1 MSGVNEGSASR
12 SVGGIRGYPAPSVLI
27 DLTDDSDKDKKRSRN
42 RGEKHRE
49 KSKRIPR
56 DNSREIPK
64 EKSNKSFIDLCSSSD
79 EEPSAP
85 SNSQA
90 KTKSAKLSA
99 SSSATSA
106 EKLPVK
112 TQKYKTG
119 GTYSLSSDG
128 ESDDEFHKNLS
139 ESISKQSSG
148 ERSNDFINRRSH
160 SSLKSNGAGIAS
172 NVSSLRQE
180 TNCTA
185 RKSVVSHRKSDS
197 GLVGAL
203 GSDFSQNNNTS
214 TLSPIESTPAASK
227 SLRAAT
233 KPTVTSN
240 FSHGM
245 GQQSS
250 LKATAQPTSDPSK
263 LDSKIAN
270 ESSTGRLPLSN
281 AVAPLPSDSLSLR
294 NDPATSSVPTR
305 LVPRRVAAT
314 IRQYSRSPEIEES
327 PLSTRRSTSRMSDKQ
342 NQNDNDEFVSQ
353 NNLAVQRELQL
364 REDLGF
370 LWNLQTRGEAGSSES
385 TAKQDKSPS
394 SFTTNELSEPNRKV
408 MGRGTGNGVDI
419 QKLRKGPYQKKGN
432 HGGARRG
439 PAWEKQRIERE
450 SAQNTDEEVIG
461 DNIDDGDDDVRSIL
475 QKRMKRGQTTSNVT
489 PRPSSTR
496 SNPPSLRVQ
505 QGERRERLASSIPRS
520 RGKSP
525 VLDASSDMVLQELSA
540 KEIKAS
546 LVRLGEIGMEDW
558 GFSLERHLEKLQL
571 RPLAASNIFSHDD
584 DENPFAFFTAQD
596 ETFAEAINL
605 ITRTSK
611 KAKTSNSVC
620 PQTMGDGD
628 VKRTPSY
635 THHINVTRNHI
646 TGDDDILRYVPLVV
660 QNEEKAMNKFE
671 RELNTAYTERLD
683 NPRVKERITQ
693 INRRV
698 VVALNNIGFDNN
710 CDMDTLVQ
718 YFLGHQSE
726 KIPYPTRE
734 KQLVLKTLGGP
745 LSGHLLKRMA
755 MVAEVLAEY
764 FKIDLETVVLSQSQ
778 FKAYI
783 ERSTSELHKRSD
795 EPSARLETTAQFTC
809 LICQGAACTTHGEYN
824 YQKINKDIPSE
835 ENSSDIGSPQQSH
848 FNKSDYE
855 YAWEKSIMHLPDV
868 LRKHNG
874 RDHSDEDWHPELWNT
889 DKDIVEACSDDCY
902 RGWKDWRNYSWTEE
916 ESNEL
921 RDALII
927 KPSRPCV
934 LVEILEKP
942 CWQIY
947 SKILELEDKTPLSRS
962 KSHQPSERVEWYNPK
977 AVPRNR
983 GLKPGWQD
991 STMAHL
997 HELRSQP
1004 VPCVHE
1010 GPCSRE
1016 MKCYCALNNLLCEQ
1030 FCGCSDRC
1038 ERRFAGCSCHSTG
1051 LACASDTCICFQ
1063 MNRECGDQCNTCGA
1077 ITRIRPQS
1085 RHKNELFQYGC
1096 QNIALQR
1103 GVNKKL
1109 ILGKSPIEGAGF
1121 GLFTAEPVKKG
1132 DFLSEYTGEL
1142 ISDNETERRGVEYN
1156 AKFMSFLFSL
1166 NKEWTIDAM
1175 RMGNKTRFINHAES
1189 EADGM
1194 NCAAKILLVNGEHRI
1209 AFRATRDILI
1219 GEELL
1224 FDYGPKFAELYGLNK
1239 KSAKGKGKTPKSNKA
1254 TLNRLGGNNGKGT
1267 VPGTVAAKRKGWQ
1280 KGRPRKASKKAKV
1293 REYEVVGP
1301 SGVAYPGE
1309 EENGDGDGDEMMGS
1323 DRNRN
1328 RSLNNDEIDNMI
1340 QDSDADE
1347 EIPRAPDSDIDMGD
1361 TEEES
1366 EDKDSDGNSIEDTP
1380 DFAVRRTARRAKIPL
1395 RYTR

>member
-1 MSGVNEGSASR
+1 MSGVNGGSASR
-12 SVGGIRGYPAPSVLI
+12 STSSIRGYPAQSVFI
-27 DLTDDSDKDKKRSRN
+27 DLTDDSDEDKKRNGN
-42 RGEKHRE
+42 RSEERQEKFKE
-49 KSKRIPR
+49 IPTQ
-56 DNSREIPK
+56 NPREIPK

-79 EEPSAP
+79 DEPSAP
-85 SNSQA
+85 LTSKA
-90 KTKSAKLSA
+90 KAKSTKLSA
-99 SSSATSA
+99 SSSATST

-139 ESISKQSSG
+139 ESISKQNSGMQATFSSP
-148 ERSNDFINRRSH
+148 
-160 SSLKSNGAGIAS
+160 
-172 NVSSLRQE
+172 RQD
-180 TNCTA
+180 TGRTA
-185 RKSVVSHRKSDS
+185 RKTVVSHRKSNS
-197 GLVGAL
+197 GSV
-203 GSDFSQNNNTS
+203 
-214 TLSPIESTPAASK
+214 
-227 SLRAAT
+227 
-233 KPTVTSN
+233 V
-240 FSHGM
+240 

-250 LKATAQPTSDPSK
+250 PKASAQPASDLSK
-263 LDSKIAN
+263 MDSKIAK
-270 ESSTGRLPLSN
+270 EVSTERLPSSN
-281 AVAPLPSDSLSLR
+281 AVAPLPSDTSSLR

-305 LVPRRVAAT
+305 LVPKRVSAT
-314 IRQYSRSPEIEES
+314 IRQYSRSPEIKES
-327 PLSTRRSTSRMSDKQ
+327 PLSTRTSTSRMSDKQ
-342 NQNDNDEFVSQ
+342 NQNDNDEFAIQ
-353 NNLAVQRELQL
+353 NDFAAQKELESRKAAGHL
-364 REDLGF
+364 RGSR
-370 LWNLQTRGEAGSSES
+370 TRGATGSSES
-385 TAKQDKSPS
+385 TAKRDKSPS
-394 SFTTNELSEPNRKV
+394 SFITNELSEPNLKV
-408 MGRGTGNGVDI
+408 KGRDI
-419 QKLRKGPYQKKGN
+419 ENDAGQLGKN
-432 HGGARRG
+432 RRS
-439 PAWEKQRIERE
+439 KER
-450 SAQNTDEEVIG
+450 SAQNTDEEAVDDDIG
-461 DNIDDGDDDVRSIL
+461 DGEDDFRSIL
-475 QKRMKRGQTTSNVT
+475 QKRMTRGQTSSNVT
-489 PRPSSTR
+489 SRPASTR
-496 SNPPSLRVQ
+496 SNSPSLRVQ
-505 QGERRERLASSIPRS
+505 EGERRGRLASSIPRS

-525 VLDASSDMVLQELSA
+525 VLDALSDMVSRELSA

-546 LVRLGEIGMEDW
+546 LVKLGETGMEDW

-571 RPLAASNIFSHDD
+571 RPLAASNISLHDD
-584 DENPFAFFTAQD
+584 GENPFASFTAQD
-596 ETFAEAINL
+596 ETFDDAIDL

-611 KAKTSNSVC
+611 KAKTSNYVC
-620 PQTMGDGD
+620 PQIMGDGD

-683 NPRVKERITQ
+683 NPRVKEQITQ

-698 VVALNNIGFDNN
+698 VVALSNIGFDNN

-718 YFLGHQSE
+718 YFLGHQSD

-824 YQKINKDIPSE
+824 YQRINKDIPSE
-835 ENSSDIGSPQQSH
+835 ENSSEIGSPQQSY
-848 FNKSDYE
+848 FNKFDYE

-889 DKDIVEACSDDCY
+889 EKDIVEACNDECY
-902 RGWKDWRNYSWTEE
+902 SGWKDWTNYSWTEE
-916 ESNEL
+916 EENEL
-921 RDALII
+921 KDALII

-947 SKILELEDKTPLSRS
+947 SKILELEDKAPMSRS

-1077 ITRIRPQS
+1077 IPRIRPQS

-1142 ISDNETERRGVEYN
+1142 ISDNEAERRGVEYN
-1156 AKFMSFLFSL
+1156 AKFMSFLFNL

-1175 RMGNKTRFINHAES
+1175 RMGNKTRFINHAGS

-1194 NCAAKILLVNGEHRI
+1194 NCAARILLVNGEHRI

-1224 FDYGPKFAELYGLNK
+1224 FDYGRNFAELYGLNK
-1239 KSAKGKGKTPKSNKA
+1239 KSAKGKGKLPKTNKA
-1254 TLNRLGGNNGKGT
+1254 TLNRLGGNSGKGT
-1267 VPGTVAAKRKGWQ
+1267 VPRTVAAKRKGWQ

-1293 REYEVVGP
+1293 LEYDIAGP
-1301 SGVAYPGE
+1301 SNAAYPGE
-1309 EENGDGDGDEMMGS
+1309 EEAGNGDEMMDS
-1323 DRNRN
+1323 TRN
-1328 RSLNNDEIDNMI
+1328 LNDKMI
-1340 QDSDADE
+1340 QDSDAEDEMLRGQGSDIEMGDADE
-1347 EIPRAPDSDIDMGD
+1347 EENENENENENEDED
-1361 TEEES
+1361 EEAA
-1366 EDKDSDGNSIEDTP
+1366 

>member
-1 MSGVNEGSASR
+1 MSGVNGGSASR
-12 SVGGIRGYPAPSVLI
+12 SIGGIRDRPAPSVLI
-27 DLTDDSDKDKKRSRN
+27 DLTEDSDKDKKRSGN
-42 RGEKHRE
+42 RGEKRQEETKETLRE
-49 KSKRIPR
+49 
-56 DNSREIPK
+56 DSREIPK

-79 EEPSAP
+79 DEPSVP
-85 SNSQA
+85 LTTQA
-90 KTKSAKLSA
+90 KANLTKLSA
-99 SSSATSA
+99 SSSIASTAKSA
-106 EKLPVK
+106 VK
-112 TQKYKTG
+112 TPKYKTG
-119 GTYSLSSDG
+119 GTYSLSSDS
-128 ESDDEFHKNLS
+128 ESDDEFHKDLS

-148 ERSNDFINRRSH
+148 ERSNSFINRRSH
-160 SSLKSNGAGIAS
+160 SILKSDGAGIVG
-172 NVSSLRQE
+172 NVSSPRQD
-180 TNCTA
+180 TSRTA
-185 RKSVVSHRKSDS
+185 RKTVVSHRKSNSGSVGLASSDS
-197 GLVGAL
+197 N
-203 GSDFSQNNNTS
+203 QNHNTF
-214 TLSPIESTPAASK
+214 TLSSTGSTPSASK
-227 SLRAAT
+227 GLRAAT

-240 FSHGM
+240 LSHVM
-245 GQQSS
+245 GPQSGS
-250 LKATAQPTSDPSK
+250 KTLAQPTSNLSEPDSIVAKESNTQK
-263 LDSKIAN
+263 LPFTNSLT
-270 ESSTGRLPLSN
+270 SLL
-281 AVAPLPSDSLSLR
+281 SDSSSVSK
-294 NDPATSSVPTR
+294 DPTTSSIPARVVPK
-305 LVPRRVAAT
+305 RVAAT
-314 IRQYSRSPEIEES
+314 IRQQSRSPEIKES
-327 PLSTRRSTSRMSDKQ
+327 PISTRRSTSRMSGRY
-342 NQNDNDEFVSQ
+342 NQNDNDEIVNQ
-353 NNLAVQRELQL
+353 NDLAVQKELGTHK
-364 REDLGF
+364 ETDH
-370 LWNLQTRGEAGSSES
+370 LWRSRMRRATGSSES
-385 TAKQDKSPS
+385 TAKQENNPS
-394 SFTTNELSEPNRKV
+394 LSITNQLSRTNREA
-408 MGRGTGNGVDI
+408 MGRNMEDGADSH
-419 QKLRKGPYQKKGN
+419 KLRKGPYQKKGN

-439 PAWEKQRIERE
+439 PAWEKQKMERE
-450 SAQNTDEEVIG
+450 SAKNTDEETV
-461 DNIDDGDDDVRSIL
+461 DDDIDDGDDNVRSIS
-475 QKRMKRGQTTSNVT
+475 QKGRTRGHKSSNLAS
-489 PRPSSTR
+489 RPPSTR
-496 SNPPSLRVQ
+496 SNSPSLRVQ
-505 QGERRERLASSIPRS
+505 EVGRLERLASSIPRS

-525 VLDASSDMVLQELSA
+525 VIDVSSDMVSQELSA
-540 KEIKAS
+540 KEIRAS

-558 GFSLERHLEKLQL
+558 GFSIGRHLEKLQL
-571 RPLAASNIFSHDD
+571 RSLAASNTSSHDD
-584 DENPFAFFTAQD
+584 DENPFASFKVQD
-596 ETFAEAINL
+596 ETFDEAISL
-605 ITRTSK
+605 ITRTPK
-611 KAKTSNSVC
+611 KAKISNYVC
-620 PQTMGDGD
+620 PLIMGDGG
-628 VKRTPSY
+628 VERTPSY

-683 NPRVKERITQ
+683 NPRVKEQITQ

-698 VVALNNIGFDNN
+698 VVALKNIGFDNN

-718 YFLGHQSE
+718 YFLGHQSG
-726 KIPYPTRE
+726 KIPYPTKE

-755 MVAEVLAEY
+755 MVAEVMAQY

-783 ERSTSELHKRSD
+783 ERSTSELYKRSD
-795 EPSARLETTAQFTC
+795 EPSARLETTALFTC

-824 YQKINKDIPSE
+824 YRKINKDIPSE
-835 ENSSDIGSPQQSH
+835 ENSSEIGSPQQSY

-889 DKDIVEACSDDCY
+889 DKDIVEACSNECY
-902 RGWKDWRNYSWTEE
+902 SGWKDWANYSWTEE
-916 ESNEL
+916 EENEL
-921 RDALII
+921 KDALII

-934 LVEILEKP
+934 LVEIVEKP

-947 SKILELEDKTPLSRS
+947 SKILELEDRIPMSRS
-962 KSHQPSERVEWYNPK
+962 KSRQPSERVEWYNPK
-977 AVPRNR
+977 AMPRNR

-1010 GPCSRE
+1010 GPCSRD

-1030 FCGCSDRC
+1030 FCGCSDHC

-1063 MNRECGDQCNTCGA
+1063 MNRECGDLCNTCGA
-1077 ITRIRPQS
+1077 ISRIRPQS

-1121 GLFTAEPVKKG
+1121 GLFTAEPVRKG

-1239 KSAKGKGKTPKSNKA
+1239 KSGKGKGKMPKTNKA
-1254 TLNRLGGNNGKGT
+1254 TLNRLGGNDGKGT
-1267 VPGTVAAKRKGWQ
+1267 VPGTVATKRKGWQ

-1293 REYEVVGP
+1293 HEYDVAGP
-1301 SGVAYPGE
+1301 SNAAYPGE
-1309 EENGDGDGDEMMGS
+1309 EEDTGNGDGMIIDTDLKLNDNMVHDSDAEDEMLHGQGSDIEMEDAEEENENEDEDGDE
-1323 DRNRN
+1323 
-1328 RSLNNDEIDNMI
+1328 DEDENE
-1340 QDSDADE
+1340 E
-1347 EIPRAPDSDIDMGD
+1347 EI
-1361 TEEES
+1361 
-1366 EDKDSDGNSIEDTP
+1366 
-1380 DFAVRRTARRAKIPL
+1380 AVRRTARRAKIPL

>member
-1 MSGVNEGSASR
+1 MSGGNGGSASR
-12 SVGGIRGYPAPSVLI
+12 SFGGFRGHPAPSILI
-27 DLTDDSDKDKKRSRN
+27 DLTDESDRDKKRNGSRS
-42 RGEKHRE
+42 EKRQE
-49 KSKRIPR
+49 KSKGIPTE
-56 DNSREIPK
+56 NPREIPK

-79 EEPSAP
+79 DEPSVP
-85 SNSQA
+85 LTSLA
-90 KTKSAKLSA
+90 KAKSTKLSA
-99 SSSATSA
+99 SNLATST
-106 EKLPVK
+106 EKLQVK

-119 GTYSLSSDG
+119 GTYNLWSDG

-139 ESISKQSSG
+139 ESISKQNSG

-160 SSLKSNGAGIAS
+160 SGLKSNGVGDAG
-172 NVSSLRQE
+172 NVSSPRQD
-180 TNCTA
+180 TSRTA
-185 RKSVVSHRKSDS
+185 RKTVVSHRKSNS
-197 GLVGAL
+197 GSVGPV
-203 GSDFSQNNNTS
+203 GHDFSQNNNTS
-214 TLSPIESTPAASK
+214 MPSSTVSTPAVSK
-227 SLRAAT
+227 SLRVAT
-233 KPTVTSN
+233 KSSVASN
-240 FSHGM
+240 LSHVM

-250 LKATAQPTSDPSK
+250 PEAVAQPSSDLSK
-263 LDSKIAN
+263 MDSNIAR
-270 ESSTGRLPLSN
+270 EISIERLPFSN
-281 AVAPLPSDSLSLR
+281 AVALLPSDASYLR

-305 LVPRRVAAT
+305 LVPKRVSAT
-314 IRQYSRSPEIEES
+314 IRQYSRSPEIKES

-342 NQNDNDEFVSQ
+342 NQNDNDEFVIQ
-353 NNLAVQRELQL
+353 NDLAAQKELESRKATGQL
-364 REDLGF
+364 WGSR
-370 LWNLQTRGEAGSSES
+370 TRGAAGSSES
-385 TAKQDKSPS
+385 TAKRDKSPS
-394 SFTTNELSEPNRKV
+394 LFTTNELSEPNLKV
-408 MGRGTGNGVDI
+408 KGRDMENGADI
-419 QKLRKGPYQKKGN
+419 HKIRKGPYQKKGN

-439 PAWEKQRIERE
+439 PAWEKQKIERE
-450 SAQNTDEEVIG
+450 SAQNTDEEAVDDDIH
-461 DNIDDGDDDVRSIL
+461 DGDDDVRSIL
-475 QKRMKRGQTTSNVT
+475 QKRMTRGQTSS
-489 PRPSSTR
+489 RPASTR
-496 SNPPSLRVQ
+496 SNSPSLRVQ
-505 QGERRERLASSIPRS
+505 EGERRGRLTSSIPRS

-525 VLDASSDMVLQELSA
+525 VLDASSDMVSRELSA

-546 LVRLGEIGMEDW
+546 LVKLGEIGMEDW

-571 RPLAASNIFSHDD
+571 RPLAASNMPSHDD
-584 DENPFAFFTAQD
+584 DENPFASFTAQD
-596 ETFAEAINL
+596 ETFDEAINL

-611 KAKTSNSVC
+611 KAKTSNYVC
-620 PQTMGDGD
+620 PQIMGDGD

-635 THHINVTRNHI
+635 TYHINVTRNHI
-646 TGDDDILRYVPLVV
+646 TGDDEILRYVPLVV
-660 QNEEKAMNKFE
+660 QNEEKAMDKFE
-671 RELNTAYTERLD
+671 RELNTAYTERPD
-683 NPRVKERITQ
+683 NPRVKEQ
-693 INRRV
+693 IAQIKRRV
-698 VVALNNIGFDNN
+698 VVALSNIGFDNN

-726 KIPYPTRE
+726 RIPCPTRE

-745 LSGHLLKRMA
+745 LSSHLLKRMA
-755 MVAEVLAEY
+755 IVAEVLAEY
-764 FKIDLETVVLSQSQ
+764 FRIDLETVVLSQSQ

-795 EPSARLETTAQFTC
+795 EPSARLETTVQFTC

-824 YQKINKDIPSE
+824 YQRINKDIPSE
-835 ENSSDIGSPQQSH
+835 ENSSEIGSPQQSYS
-848 FNKSDYE
+848 NKSDYE
-855 YAWEKSIMHLPDV
+855 YTWEKSIMHLSDV

-889 DKDIVEACSDDCY
+889 EKDIVEACSDECY
-902 RGWKDWRNYSWTEE
+902 SGWKDWTNYSWTEE
-916 ESNEL
+916 EENEL
-921 RDALII
+921 KDALII

-947 SKILELEDKTPLSRS
+947 SKILELEDKAPMSRS

-991 STMAHL
+991 STMAHMP
-997 HELRSQP
+997 ELCSQP

-1016 MKCYCALNNLLCEQ
+1016 MKCHCALKNILCEQ

-1077 ITRIRPQS
+1077 IPRIRPQS

-1121 GLFTAEPVKKG
+1121 GLFTAEPVRKG

-1142 ISDNETERRGVEYN
+1142 ISDNEAERRGVEYN
-1156 AKFMSFLFSL
+1156 AKFMSFLFTL

-1175 RMGNKTRFINHAES
+1175 RMGNKTRFINHAGS

-1194 NCAAKILLVNGEHRI
+1194 NCAARILLVNGEHRI

-1224 FDYGPKFAELYGLNK
+1224 FDYGRNFAELYGLNK
-1239 KSAKGKGKTPKSNKA
+1239 KSGKGKGKLPKTNKA
-1254 TLNRLGGNNGKGT
+1254 ALNRLGGNTGKGT
-1267 VPGTVAAKRKGWQ
+1267 VPGSVTAKRKGWQ

-1293 REYEVVGP
+1293 HEYDLAGP
-1301 SGVAYPGE
+1301 SNTAYPGE
-1309 EENGDGDGDEMMGS
+1309 EELGNGDEMMNTA
-1323 DRNRN
+1323 RN
-1328 RSLNNDEIDNMI
+1328 LNDNMI
-1340 QDSDADE
+1340 QDSDAEDEMLRGQGSDIEMGDAEEDEDGDE
-1347 EIPRAPDSDIDMGD
+1347 EAA
-1361 TEEES
+1361 ES
-1366 EDKDSDGNSIEDTP
+1366 
-1380 DFAVRRTARRAKIPL
+1380 AVRRTARRAKIPL

>member
-1 MSGVNEGSASR
+1 MSGANGGSASR
-12 SVGGIRGYPAPSVLI
+12 SIGGIRGHPAPSILI
-27 DLTDDSDKDKKRSRN
+27 DLTDDSDKDKKRNGN
-42 RGEKHRE
+42 RSEKRQE
-49 KSKRIPR
+49 KSKEAPR
-56 DNSREIPK
+56 ENPRGIPK

-79 EEPSAP
+79 DEPSAP
-85 SNSQA
+85 LISQA
-90 KTKSAKLSA
+90 KAKSTKLPAG
-99 SSSATSA
+99 SSAISTERLA
-106 EKLPVK
+106 VK
-112 TQKYKTG
+112 TKKYKTG
-119 GTYSLSSDG
+119 GTYSLSSEG
-128 ESDDEFHKNLS
+128 ESDDEFHKNQS
-139 ESISKQSSG
+139 ESISKQNSG
-148 ERSNDFINRRSH
+148 ERSNSFIYRRSH
-160 SSLKSNGAGIAS
+160 SSLKSNGAEIPG
-172 NVSSLRQE
+172 NVSSPRQDSSR
-180 TNCTA
+180 TA
-185 RKSVVSHRKSDS
+185 RKTVVSHRKSNS
-197 GLVGAL
+197 GSVGPF
-203 GSDFSQNNNTS
+203 GSDMNQNNNTS
-214 TLSPIESTPAASK
+214 TSSSTGSAPAASK
-227 SLRAAT
+227 GLRTAT
-233 KPTVTSN
+233 KSTFTSN
-240 FSHGM
+240 LSHVM

-250 LKATAQPTSDPSK
+250 PKATAQPISDLSK
-263 LDSKIAN
+263 LNSRISK
-270 ESSTGRLPLSN
+270 ESSTERLPISIS
-281 AVAPLPSDSLSLR
+281 VAPFPSNSSSLK
-294 NDPATSSVPTR
+294 NDPATSSVPSR
-305 LVPRRVAAT
+305 LVPKRVEAA
-314 IRQYSRSPEIEES
+314 IRQYSRSPEIKES
-327 PLSTRRSTSRMSDKQ
+327 PLSTRRATSRHSDKQ
-342 NQNDNDEFVSQ
+342 NQHGNDEFVSQ
-353 NNLAVQRELQL
+353 NDHAAQNELESRKDTGQL
-364 REDLGF
+364 WGSRM
-370 LWNLQTRGEAGSSES
+370 RGATGSSDS
-385 TAKQDKSPS
+385 TAKQDKGPSPS
-394 SFTTNELSEPNRKV
+394 IPNELSEPNRKV
-408 MGRGTGNGVDI
+408 MGRDVENSAELH
-419 QKLRKGPYQKKGN
+419 KLRKGPYQKKGN

-439 PAWEKQRIERE
+439 PAWEKQKIERE
-450 SAQNTDEEVIG
+450 SAQNADEEAV
-461 DNIDDGDDDVRSIL
+461 DDDFDYGDDDFRSIL
-475 QKRMKRGQTTSNVT
+475 QKKMTRGQTLSNVT
-489 PRPSSTR
+489 SRPASTR
-496 SNPPSLRVQ
+496 SNSPSLRVQ
-505 QGERRERLASSIPRS
+505 EGERRGRLASIPRS
-520 RGKSP
+520 RGKSS
-525 VLDASSDMVLQELSA
+525 VLDASSDMVSRESSA
-540 KEIKAS
+540 KEMKAS

-571 RPLAASNIFSHDD
+571 RPLAAPNISLHDD
-584 DENPFAFFTAQD
+584 DENPFASFKAQD
-596 ETFAEAINL
+596 ETFDEAINL

-611 KAKTSNSVC
+611 KSKTSNYVC
-620 PQTMGDGD
+620 PLIMGDGG
-628 VKRTPSY
+628 VERTPSY

-683 NPRVKERITQ
+683 NPRVKEQIAQ
-693 INRRV
+693 INKRV
-698 VVALNNIGFDNN
+698 VVALRNVGFDHN
-710 CDMDTLVQ
+710 CDMDKLVQ

-745 LSGHLLKRMA
+745 LSGQLLKRMA

-783 ERSTSELHKRSD
+783 ERSTSESHKLSD

-824 YQKINKDIPSE
+824 YRKINKDIPSE
-835 ENSSDIGSPQQSH
+835 ENSSEIGSPQQSY

-874 RDHSDEDWHPELWNT
+874 RDHDDEDWHPELWNT
-889 DKDIVEACSDDCY
+889 EKDIVEACSDECY
-902 RGWKDWRNYSWTEE
+902 SGWKDWANYSWTEE
-916 ESNEL
+916 EENEL
-921 RDALII
+921 EDALII

-947 SKILELEDKTPLSRS
+947 SKILELEDRAPMSRS

-1077 ITRIRPQS
+1077 IPRIRPQS

-1239 KSAKGKGKTPKSNKA
+1239 KSGKGKGKIPKPNKA

-1267 VPGTVAAKRKGWQ
+1267 VSGMVAAKRKGWQ

-1293 REYEVVGP
+1293 HEYDVAGP
-1301 SGVAYPGE
+1301 SNTTYPGE
-1309 EENGDGDGDEMMGS
+1309 EEAGDGDGDGDEMMRGT
-1323 DRNRN
+1323 NRN
-1328 RSLNNDEIDNMI
+1328 TNNNMI
-1340 QDSDADE
+1340 QDSDAEDEVLRGESSDIEMEDADE
-1347 EIPRAPDSDIDMGD
+1347 EI
-1361 TEEES
+1361 ES
-1366 EDKDSDGNSIEDTP
+1366 EVENGDEETAAL
-1380 DFAVRRTARRAKIPL
+1380 AVRRTARRAKIPL

>member
-1 MSGVNEGSASR
+1 MSGVNGGSASR
-12 SVGGIRGYPAPSVLI
+12 SIGGVRGYPAPSVLI
-27 DLTDDSDKDKKRSRN
+27 DLTDDSDQDKKRNGN
-42 RGEKHRE
+42 RSEKRHEESKETPRE
-49 KSKRIPR
+49 
-56 DNSREIPK
+56 NSRETPK
-64 EKSNKSFIDLCSSSD
+64 EKSSKSFIDLCSSSD
-79 EEPSAP
+79 DEPSAP
-85 SNSQA
+85 VTSQA
-90 KTKSAKLSA
+90 KAKSTKFAA
-99 SSSATSA
+99 SSSAKST

-119 GTYSLSSDG
+119 GTYSLSSGG
-128 ESDDEFHKNLS
+128 ESDDEFHKNLP
-139 ESISKQSSG
+139 ESISKQNSG
-148 ERSNDFINRRSH
+148 ERRNDFINRRSH
-160 SSLKSNGAGIAS
+160 SSSKSTEARIAGNI
-172 NVSSLRQE
+172 SSPRQD
-180 TNCTA
+180 TSRTA
-185 RKSVVSHRKSDS
+185 RKTVVSNRKFNS
-197 GLVGAL
+197 GPVGPVGPDL
-203 GSDFSQNNNTS
+203 NQNNNTS
-214 TLSPIESTPAASK
+214 TPSSTGSTTAASK
-227 SLRAAT
+227 GLTIAT
-233 KPTVTSN
+233 KPSVISN
-240 FSHGM
+240 LSHVM
-245 GQQSS
+245 GQPSS
-250 LKATAQPTSDPSK
+250 PKATAQPASDLSK
-263 LDSKIAN
+263 MDSKIAK
-270 ESSTGRLPLSN
+270 ESSTERLPFSN
-281 AVAPLPSDSLSLR
+281 AVAPLPSDISSLR

-305 LVPRRVAAT
+305 LVPKRVSAT
-314 IRQYSRSPEIEES
+314 IRQYSRSPEVKES
-327 PLSTRRSTSRMSDKQ
+327 PLSTRRSISRISDKQ
-342 NQNDNDEFVSQ
+342 DQNDNDEFVSQ
-353 NNLAVQRELQL
+353 NDLAAQKELES
-364 REDLGF
+364 RKATGH
-370 LWNLQTRGEAGSSES
+370 LWGSRTRGATGSSES
-385 TAKQDKSPS
+385 AAKRDKSPS
-394 SFTTNELSEPNRKV
+394 SFITNELSEPNRKFV
-408 MGRGTGNGVDI
+408 GRDMENGADI
-419 QKLRKGPYQKKGN
+419 HKIRKGPYQKKGN

-439 PAWEKQRIERE
+439 PAWEKQKMERE
-450 SAQNTDEEVIG
+450 SAQNTDEEAVD
-461 DNIDDGDDDVRSIL
+461 DNIDDGDDDVRSIF
-475 QKRMKRGQTTSNVT
+475 QKRRTRGQTSSNVVS
-489 PRPSSTR
+489 RPASTR
-496 SNPPSLRVQ
+496 SNSPSLRVHE
-505 QGERRERLASSIPRS
+505 GERRGRLASSIPRS
-520 RGKSP
+520 RVKSP
-525 VLDASSDMVLQELSA
+525 ILDASSDMVSRESSA

-558 GFSLERHLEKLQL
+558 GFSLERHLEKSQL
-571 RPLAASNIFSHDD
+571 RPLAASNISLHDD
-584 DENPFAFFTAQD
+584 DENPFASFTALD
-596 ETFAEAINL
+596 ETFGEAINL

-611 KAKTSNSVC
+611 KAKTSNYVC
-620 PQTMGDGD
+620 PLMMGDGG
-628 VKRTPSY
+628 VERTPSY

-698 VVALNNIGFDNN
+698 VVALKNIGFDNN

-726 KIPYPTRE
+726 KIPYPMRE

-745 LSGHLLKRMA
+745 LSGHSLKRMA
-755 MVAEVLAEY
+755 MVAGVLAEY
-764 FKIDLETVVLSQSQ
+764 FKIDLETVILSQSQ

-809 LICQGAACTTHGEYN
+809 LICQGAACTTHGEYD
-824 YQKINKDIPSE
+824 YQKINKGIPSE
-835 ENSSDIGSPQQSH
+835 ENSSEIGSPQQSY

-868 LRKHNG
+868 LRKYNG
-874 RDHSDEDWHPELWNT
+874 RDHTDEDWHPELWNT
-889 DKDIVEACSDDCY
+889 EKDIVEACSDECY
-902 RGWKDWRNYSWTEE
+902 SGWKDWTNYSWNEGEE
-916 ESNEL
+916 NEL
-921 RDALII
+921 KDALII

-934 LVEILEKP
+934 LVDILEKP

-947 SKILELEDKTPLSRS
+947 SKILELEDKAPMSRS

-997 HELRSQP
+997 PELRSQP
-1004 VPCVHE
+1004 GPCVHE

-1156 AKFMSFLFSL
+1156 AKFMSFLFNL

-1194 NCAAKILLVNGEHRI
+1194 NCAARILLVNGEHRI

-1239 KSAKGKGKTPKSNKA
+1239 KGGKGKGKMPKTNKA

-1293 REYEVVGP
+1293 HEYDVAGP
-1301 SGVAYPGE
+1301 SNATYPGE
-1309 EENGDGDGDEMMGS
+1309 EEAGNGDEMMM
-1323 DRNRN
+1323 DTARN
-1328 RSLNNDEIDNMI
+1328 LNLNDNIL
-1340 QDSDADE
+1340 QDSDAEDE
-1347 EIPRAPDSDIDMGD
+1347 VLRGQGSDIEMGDAEEDEDENENEDSD
-1361 TEEES
+1361 
-1366 EDKDSDGNSIEDTP
+1366 EDTP

>member
-1 MSGVNEGSASR
+1 MLGVNGGSASR
-12 SVGGIRGYPAPSVLI
+12 SIGGIRGHPAPSLLI
-27 DLTDDSDKDKKRSRN
+27 DLTDDSDKDKKRNGN
-42 RGEKHRE
+42 RSEKCQE
-49 KSKRIPR
+49 KSKEIPTK
-56 DNSREIPK
+56 NPREISK

-79 EEPSAP
+79 DEPSAP
-85 SNSQA
+85 LTSKA
-90 KTKSAKLSA
+90 KAKPTKSSA
-99 SSSATSA
+99 SSSATST
-106 EKLPVK
+106 EKMPVK
-112 TQKYKTG
+112 TQKYKNG
-119 GTYSLSSDG
+119 GAYSLCSDG

-139 ESISKQSSG
+139 ESISKQNGG

-160 SSLKSNGAGIAS
+160 SVLKSNGAGDAG
-172 NVSSLRQE
+172 NVSSPRQD
-180 TNCTA
+180 TSRTA
-185 RKSVVSHRKSDS
+185 RKTVVSHRKSNS
-197 GLVGAL
+197 GSVGPVGHDL
-203 GSDFSQNNNTS
+203 DQNNNTS
-214 TLSPIESTPAASK
+214 TPSSTVST
-227 SLRAAT
+227 AAT
-233 KPTVTSN
+233 SKGLRIATKSSVASN
-240 FSHGM
+240 LSHVM

-250 LKATAQPTSDPSK
+250 PEANAQPVSDLSK
-263 LDSKIAN
+263 MDSKVAKEI
-270 ESSTGRLPLSN
+270 STERLPLSN
-281 AVAPLPSDSLSLR
+281 AVAPLPSDTSYLR
-294 NDPATSSVPTR
+294 NDPATSSVPTI
-305 LVPRRVAAT
+305 LVPERVLAT
-314 IRQYSRSPEIEES
+314 IRQYSRSPEIKES
-327 PLSTRRSTSRMSDKQ
+327 PLSTRRSISRMSDNQ
-342 NQNDNDEFVSQ
+342 NQNDNDEFVIQ
-353 NNLAVQRELQL
+353 NDLAAQKELES
-364 REDLGF
+364 RKAAGH
-370 LWNLQTRGEAGSSES
+370 LWGPRTRGAAGSSES
-385 TAKQDKSPS
+385 TAKRDKSPS
-394 SFTTNELSEPNRKV
+394 SFTTNELSEPNLKFK
-408 MGRGTGNGVDI
+408 GRDMENGADI
-419 QKLRKGPYQKKGN
+419 HKIRKGPYQKKGN

-439 PAWEKQRIERE
+439 PAWEKQKIERE
-450 SAQNTDEEVIG
+450 SAQNTDEEAVN
-461 DNIDDGDDDVRSIL
+461 DDIDDGDDDFRSIL
-475 QKRMKRGQTTSNVT
+475 QKRMTRGQTSSNITSRAV
-489 PRPSSTR
+489 STR
-496 SNPPSLRVQ
+496 SNSPSLRVQ
-505 QGERRERLASSIPRS
+505 EGERRGKLVSSIPRS

-525 VLDASSDMVLQELSA
+525 VLDASPEILSRELSA
-540 KEIKAS
+540 KEIKAR
-546 LVRLGEIGMEDW
+546 LVKLGEIGMEDW

-571 RPLAASNIFSHDD
+571 RPLAASNMPSHDD
-584 DENPFAFFTAQD
+584 DENPFSSFTAQD
-596 ETFAEAINL
+596 ETFDEAINL

-611 KAKTSNSVC
+611 KAKTSNYVC
-620 PQTMGDGD
+620 PQIMGDGD

-646 TGDDDILRYVPLVV
+646 TGDDEILRYVPLVV
-660 QNEEKAMNKFE
+660 QNEEKAMDKFE
-671 RELNTAYTERLD
+671 KELNTAYTERPD
-683 NPRVKERITQ
+683 NPRVKEQMAQ

-755 MVAEVLAEY
+755 TVAEVLTEY

-783 ERSTSELHKRSD
+783 ERSTSELHRRSD
-795 EPSARLETTAQFTC
+795 EPSARLETTVQFTC

-824 YQKINKDIPSE
+824 YQRINKEIPSE
-835 ENSSDIGSPQQSH
+835 ENSSEIGSPQHSYS
-848 FNKSDYE
+848 NKSDYE
-855 YAWEKSIMHLPDV
+855 YTWEKSIMHLSDV

-874 RDHSDEDWHPELWNT
+874 RDHGDEDWHPELWNT
-889 DKDIVEACSDDCY
+889 EKDIVEACSDECY
-902 RGWKDWRNYSWTEE
+902 SGRKDWTNYSWTEE
-916 ESNEL
+916 EENEL
-921 RDALII
+921 KDALII

-947 SKILELEDKTPLSRS
+947 SKILELEDKTPMSRS

-991 STMAHL
+991 STMAHMP
-997 HELRSQP
+997 ELCSQP

-1016 MKCYCALNNLLCEQ
+1016 MKCHCALKNILCEQ

-1038 ERRFAGCSCHSTG
+1038 ERRFSGCSCHSTG

-1077 ITRIRPQS
+1077 IPRIRPQS
-1085 RHKNELFQYGC
+1085 RHKKELFQYGC

-1121 GLFTAEPVKKG
+1121 GLFTAEPVRKG

-1142 ISDNETERRGVEYN
+1142 ISDNEAERRGVEYN
-1156 AKFMSFLFSL
+1156 AKFMSFLFTL

-1175 RMGNKTRFINHAES
+1175 RMGNKTRFINHAGS

-1194 NCAAKILLVNGEHRI
+1194 NCAARILLVNGEHRI

-1224 FDYGPKFAELYGLNK
+1224 FDYGRNFAELYGLNK
-1239 KSAKGKGKTPKSNKA
+1239 KSGKGKGKLPKTNKA
-1254 TLNRLGGNNGKGT
+1254 TLNRLGGNTGKGT

-1293 REYEVVGP
+1293 HEYDVAGP
-1301 SGVAYPGE
+1301 SNAAYPGE
-1309 EENGDGDGDEMMGS
+1309 EDADEMM
-1323 DRNRN
+1323 NTAQN
-1328 RSLNNDEIDNMI
+1328 LNLNDNMI
-1340 QDSDADE
+1340 QDSDAEDEMLRGQGSDIEMGDAEEDENENENENEDGDE
-1347 EIPRAPDSDIDMGD
+1347 EAA
-1361 TEEES
+1361 ES
-1366 EDKDSDGNSIEDTP
+1366 
-1380 DFAVRRTARRAKIPL
+1380 AVRRTARRAKIPL